1 MGNYLQEALLLL
13 SHRNARSPSAQ
24 FWNSQA
30 DSVNIYLHTQVYLSL
45 PCSPLNGLPI
55 MLVDNRVRS
64 NTWVGFGPPHMSWAT
79 FHHFAPL
86 SIMAPLFHFQVIFS
100 FICLGT
106 LVVMS
111 MFVISINSVQYS
123 SPWRDE
129 NKSFLLMYLDYIGP
143 RGAQGGYLWYFDI
156 S

>member
-1 MGNYLQEALLLL
+1 
-13 SHRNARSPSAQ
+13 
-24 FWNSQA
+24 
-30 DSVNIYLHTQVYLSL
+30 
-45 PCSPLNGLPI
+45 
-55 MLVDNRVRS
+55 
-64 NTWVGFGPPHMSWAT
+64 
-79 FHHFAPL
+79 
-86 SIMAPLFHFQVIFS
+86 MAPLFHLQVIFS

-129 NKSFLLMYLDYIGP
+129 NKSFLLTYLDYIGP